1 MQRLTSL
8 FLGWLLVCAIGWL
21 ALYPPSGLAQLERFP
36 QESGMPK
43 TEDEG
48 PRLPNGKLQR
58 DVILKHEHQRNLD
71 ELKEIRKLSD
81 ELIEDLETNTEF
93 VLSLKSLKK
102 LERMEKL
109 TRDVRK
115 RVQK

>member
-8 FLGWLLVCAIGWL
+8 FLGLVLVCAIGCL
-21 ALYPPSGLAQLERFP
+21 IIIPPAGLAQFERFP
-36 QESGMPK
+36 KEPGLPK

-81 ELIEDLETNTEF
+81 ELIEELETNTEF

>member
-1 MQRLTSL
+1 
-8 FLGWLLVCAIGWL
+8 
-21 ALYPPSGLAQLERFP
+21 
-36 QESGMPK
+36 MPK
-43 TEDEG
+43 TEEEG